1 MAKIFY
7 VTETTPDFAQV
18 NFFKT
23 EKEALEYG
31 ISELPQF
38 DMYDDEMNDEEAD
51 GNEWYQGDS
60 LTFKKG
66 ILFSFEADGT
76 FVQALEEDEA
86 REYAEDLGDEGGAIF
101 FEGFKNGMYGYIGRG
116 IDGSNIK
123 WDWDGQEINESTG
136 GLKYVKLFE
145 QFVNEEGSKPRP
157 QKHMYGEGSGFR
169 KYGANPAELEGEAA
183 SAYKKY
189 SKLIGK
195 SMEFNQHVDIHS
207 GVPKEI
213 AKGGS
218 KDYTFRP
225 SRSTP
230 EYFEILDVN
239 VINDFDKFHPFVTPN
254 PKKLEKKGY
263 EDFLIGMVVAVFD
276 SVTHTT
282 EIAAPPAWFDANVK
296 IK

>member
-51 GNEWYQGDS
+51 GDEWYQGDS

-86 REYAEDLGDEGGAIF
+86 REYAEELGDEGGAIF

-169 KYGANPAELEGEAA
+169 KYGANPSELEGEAA
-183 SAYKKY
+183 AAYKKY

-195 SMEFNQHVDIHS
+195 SMQFNQHVDVHS

-225 SRSTP
+225 GSES
-230 EYFEILDVN
+230 YEILDVN
-239 VINDFDKFHPFVTPN
+239 VVNDFDKFHPFVEPN
-254 PKKLEKKGY
+254 PKKLEKKGF
-263 EDFLIGMVVAVFD
+263 EDFVIGMVVAVRD

>member
-51 GNEWYQGDS
+51 GDEWYQGDS

-101 FEGFKNGMYGYIGRG
+101 FEGFKRGMYGYIGRG

-145 QFVNEEGSKPRP
+145 QFVNEQS
-157 QKHMYGEGSGFR
+157 
-169 KYGANPAELEGEAA
+169 
-183 SAYKKY
+183 
-189 SKLIGK
+189 
-195 SMEFNQHVDIHS
+195 
-207 GVPKEI
+207 VPKKFGSEEQFDWKDVEQKSVKSFI
-213 AKGGS
+213 GSIKNAKY
-218 KDYTFRP
+218 KMQMKVPDIKRLFIETF
-225 SRSTP
+225 
-230 EYFEILDVN
+230 DVLTK
-239 VINDFDKFHPFVTPN
+239 KF
-254 PKKLEKKGY
+254 GY
-263 EDFLIGMVVAVFD
+263 EDHQALNTLNSGGGYYIAYHVLNNHEGVDGEMRYSYNPEGRMEEIMLGFQTMSNWKEKAKEFD
-276 SVTHTT
+276 NGGKIYESVIPNT
-282 EIAAPPAWFDANVK
+282 K
-296 IK
+296 QY